1 MLNSSKRY
9 NTTPLVSIIIPCYN
23 YEKFVGKSIESALN
37 QTYGNIEV
45 IVIDNGST
53 DNSLLEIE
61 KFSNNKKVKILRFKN
76 NNPPGKKGSFHVGD
90 AIEESKGEYISM
102 LYADDWYLPNKIAKQ
117 VELFDRT
124 HSSTGVVYCHGYRYF
139 ESLNKEIE
147 WKMQSVRGYVFK
159 DYLLN
164 GDVVIPISPLV
175 KRYCYDV
182 IGVKNIWTGTEYD
195 ILMMS
200 QFFDFDFVDEHLV
213 VMRDHN
219 NNDAKN
225 VHSVYKRLTQ
235 FHKIALL
242 EGNAR
247 SREGSLVNMRV
258 AHDALAD
265 GLAFVTMLDKRHGKE
280 AIFYAIKVHPLI
292 VLRWKLRAAVIL
304 IYLPLP
310 FSKYL
315 LNKFGRR
322 SSVGRIECE
331 W

>member
-1 MLNSSKRY
+1 M
-9 NTTPLVSIIIPCYN
+9 
-23 YEKFVGKSIESALN
+23 GKSIESALN

-225 VHSVYKRLTQ
+225 
-235 FHKIALL
+235 
-242 EGNAR
+242 
-247 SREGSLVNMRV
+247 
-258 AHDALAD
+258 
-265 GLAFVTMLDKRHGKE
+265 
-280 AIFYAIKVHPLI
+280 
-292 VLRWKLRAAVIL
+292 
-304 IYLPLP
+304 
-310 FSKYL
+310 
-315 LNKFGRR
+315 
-322 SSVGRIECE
+322 
-331 W
+331 